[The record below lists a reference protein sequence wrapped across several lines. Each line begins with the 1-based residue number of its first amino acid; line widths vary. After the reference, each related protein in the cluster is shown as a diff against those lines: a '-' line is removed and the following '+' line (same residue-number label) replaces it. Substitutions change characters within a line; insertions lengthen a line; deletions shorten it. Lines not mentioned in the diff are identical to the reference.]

1 MSNKRLW
8 LARAL
13 ISLLLFLNLQCALV
27 FLWHPEDYMAGFG
40 LGGAAGMGMLRG
52 LGLLFV
58 MWNVPYVFACVHP
71 IKYRISLIEALIMQ
85 AIGLLGE
92 TLILLYGNYQNT
104 LIQATIKRFILFDGM
119 GLLLLLLAFALTR
132 STEKKKISPER
143 R

>member
-1 MSNKRLW
+1 MNTKRLW

-13 ISLLLFLNLQCALV
+13 IGLVLFFNLQCALV

-92 TLILLYGNYQNT
+92 SLILFYGNYQDA
-104 LIQATIKRFILFDGM
+104 LIRSTVTRFILFDGS
-119 GLLLLLLAFALTR
+119 GLLLLMLAFALTR
-132 STEKKKISPER
+132 VGEVNKG
-143 R
+143 

>member
-8 LARAL
+8 PARAL
-13 ISLLLFLNLQCALV
+13 IGMVLFFNLQCALL

-40 LGGAAGMGMLRG
+40 LGGTAGMGMLRA

-71 IKYRISLIEALIMQ
+71 VKYRISLIEALIMQ

-92 TLILLYGNYQNT
+92 TLILFCGNYHDA
-104 LIQATIKRFILFDGM
+104 LIRSTVTRFILFDGS
-119 GLLLLLLAFALTR
+119 GLLLLMLAFALTR
-132 STEKKKISPER
+132 VGEVNKG
-143 R
+143 

>member
-1 MSNKRLW
+1 MRLW
-8 LARAL
+8 LARVL
-13 ISLLLFLNLQCALV
+13 IGQVLFFNLQCALV
-27 FLWHPEDYMAGFG
+27 FLWHPGDYMAGFG

-104 LIQATIKRFILFDGM
+104 LIQATIKRFIMFDGM

-132 STEKKKISPER
+132 STEKKKS
-143 R
+143 